1 MNIYF
6 GVLKDGIYFNK
17 VKKKLTDAGVKV
29 LNYYSRLRIVKFES
43 DKEFTVTDFDF
54 FQTIEQEKEDFFTN
68 V

>member
-1 MNIYF
+1 MNTYF

-29 LNYYSRLRIVKFES
+29 VKYYSRLRIVKFES

>member
-17 VKKKLTDAGVKV
+17 VKKKLTDAGVKAV
-29 LNYYSRLRIVKFES
+29 NYYSRLRIVKFES

>member
-17 VKKKLTDAGVKV
+17 IKKKLSDAGVKAV
-29 LNYYSRLRIVKFES
+29 KYYSRLRIVKFES

>member
-17 VKKKLTDAGVKV
+17 VKKKLSDAGVKV

-43 DKEFTVTDFDF
+43 EKEFTVADFDIF
-54 FQTIEQEKEDFFTN
+54 LTVEQEKEDFFAYM
-68 V
+68 

>member
-17 VKKKLTDAGVKV
+17 IKKKLTDAGVKV

>member
-17 VKKKLTDAGVKV
+17 VKKKLSDAGVKV

>member
-17 VKKKLTDAGVKV
+17 IKKKLSDAGVKV